1 MRCRRELRFPTIIT
15 LSRDSEIAPTESLY
29 YYFQCSQYFDQSN
42 SKNLEG
48 FVEFDTIIHA
58 GTIIDGT
65 GKQEPYVADI
75 GIQDDIIIDIGD
87 LSNIDSS
94 HRIFADGQVVCPGFI
109 DVHVHSE
116 ISLLGGRDQG
126 APLMQG
132 VTTHLAA
139 PDGFG
144 WAPLPPHR
152 AQEFWHY
159 SQFAYGDAKL
169 SLNWQTPDEYLSI
182 FEGNIPANL
191 YPQVPHCAVRLG
203 AMGWEARP
211 ATSDELNAM
220 ERTTREWLDA
230 GACCLCLGLDYQ
242 PSANADLNE
251 LVYLSKVAA
260 SYDAIYAA
268 HVRYQ
273 LIGRKAAWEET
284 IEISQQAEIPV
295 HISHERVDDDVAEI
309 LDRVESED
317 IDLTFESYLYPAGMT
332 HLAMLLPMEFQT
344 GSPED
349 MLANLDNT
357 DVRKKSLPYL
367 REKIGQGNQIVGY
380 NKSGRYIGMLLSEA
394 AELEGKSNEEFA
406 YDFIQDE
413 IAVETFMMPWAT
425 PPDENDRI
433 LNRTASHPRMMIASD
448 GVYNIP
454 HPHPRSYGCFVQYL
468 GKYVRERQLV
478 SLKDAIYKMSGF
490 PAERFRVSD
499 RGRLATGLA
508 ADIVVF
514 NPDTVADR
522 STWFDPVQPPIGVN
536 WVFVNGVAVIENG
549 NVTGKLPGKV
559 LRKQR

>member
-1 MRCRRELRFPTIIT
+1 MEDHVT
-15 LSRDSEIAPTESLY
+15 
-29 YYFQCSQYFDQSN
+29 
-42 SKNLEG
+42 
-48 FVEFDTIIHA
+48 FDTIITN
-58 GTIIDGT
+58 GTIVDGT
-65 GKQEPYVADI
+65 GKKEPYVADI
-75 GIQDDIIIDIGD
+75 GIQNDTILEIGD
-87 LSNIDSS
+87 LSNVDTSL
-94 HRIFADGQVVCPGFI
+94 RFAADGQVVCPGFI

-116 ISLLGGRDQG
+116 ISLLGGRDQY

-144 WAPLPPHR
+144 WAPLVPEL
-152 AQEFWHY
+152 AQELWHY
-159 SQFAYGDAKL
+159 TQFAYGDAKL

-182 FEGNIPANL
+182 FDGNIPGNL

-211 ATSDELNAM
+211 ATKEELQTM
-220 ERTTREWLDA
+220 ERTTREWFEA

-260 SYDAIYAA
+260 SYDVIYAA
-268 HVRYQ
+268 HIRYQ

-284 IEISQQAEIPV
+284 IEIAQQAEIPV
-295 HISHERVDDDVAEI
+295 HISHERVDAESAEI
-309 LDRVESED
+309 LERVDRED

-332 HLAMLLPMEFQT
+332 HLAMLLPMEYQT
-344 GSPED
+344 GTPDE

-367 REKIGQGNQIVGY
+367 REKLGQGNQIVGY
-380 NKSGRYIGMLLSEA
+380 NKSGRYIGKLLSEA
-394 AELEGKSNEEFA
+394 AETEGKSYEEFA
-406 YDFIQDE
+406 YDFIKDE
-413 IAVETFMMPWAT
+413 LAIETFMMPWAT
-425 PPDENDRI
+425 PPDENEEV
-433 LNRTASHPRMMIASD
+433 LNRTAVHPRMMIASD

-468 GKYVRERQLV
+468 GKFVRERQLI

-490 PAERFRVSD
+490 PAERFRLSD
-499 RGRLATGLA
+499 RGRIAKGLA

-514 NPDTVADR
+514 NPDTVADC
-522 STWFDPVQPPIGVN
+522 STWFDPVQPPTGVN
-536 WVFVNGVAVIENG
+536 WVIVNGVAVIENG
-549 NVTGKLPGKV
+549 KVMGKLPGKV
-559 LRKQR
+559 LRKA

>member
-1 MRCRRELRFPTIIT
+1 MAFDKIIQ
-15 LSRDSEIAPTESLY
+15 D
-29 YYFQCSQYFDQSN
+29 
-42 SKNLEG
+42 
-48 FVEFDTIIHA
+48 
-58 GTIIDGT
+58 GTIVDGS

-75 GIQDDIIIDIGD
+75 GIANDTIIEIGD
-87 LSNIDSS
+87 LSHVDTP
-94 HRIFADGQVVCPGFI
+94 HRISVHGQVVCPGFI

-116 ISLLGGRDQG
+116 ISLLGGRDQY
-126 APLMQG
+126 APLLQG

-144 WAPLPPHR
+144 WAPLSPQH

-159 SQFAYGDAKL
+159 TQFAYGDAQL
-169 SLNWQTPDEYLSI
+169 PLNWQTADEYLTI
-182 FEGNIPANL
+182 FDGNIPANL

-203 AMGWEARP
+203 AMGWDARP
-211 ATSDELNAM
+211 ATKEELQTM
-220 ERTTREWLDA
+220 ERTTREWLEA

-251 LVYLSKVAA
+251 LVFLSKVAA

-268 HVRYQ
+268 HIRYQ

-284 IEISQQAEIPV
+284 VEIAKRAEIPV
-295 HISHERVDDDVAEI
+295 HISHERVDAESADV
-309 LDRVESED
+309 LDRVERED

-344 GSPED
+344 GTPDE

-357 DVRKKSLPYL
+357 DVKKKSLPYL
-367 REKIGQGNQIVGY
+367 RDKLGQGNQIVGY

-394 AELEGKSNEEFA
+394 ADSEGKSYERFA
-406 YDFIQDE
+406 YDFIKDE
-413 IAVETFMMPWAT
+413 LAIETFMMPWAT
-425 PPDENDRI
+425 PPEENQKI
-433 LNRTASHPRMMIASD
+433 LNRTAVHPRMMIASD

-468 GKYVRERQLV
+468 GKFVRERQLV

-490 PAERFRVSD
+490 PAERFRLND
-499 RGRLATGLA
+499 RGRIEKGLA

-514 NPDTVADR
+514 DPHTVADR

-536 WVFVNGVAVIENG
+536 WVFVNGVAVIENC
-549 NVTGKLPGKV
+549 NVTSELPGRV
-559 LRKQR
+559 LRKGR